1 MMRYKNAHFLYYFI
15 LHRLFSAHC
24 IYVSVNSW
32 TSSHVSCI
40 VCLDQIILTMTNDQ
54 EDCPQLLAMAKC
66 KQMVV
71 IQQVVVD
78 IFCSGLGYV
87 CERLSNGTADL
98 TQIPRKL
105 YSKRH
110 TYEHRVYLS
119 VLQQILQKKTKLARC
134 SGARFLSRSPKCSC
148 DYLPINAYLQRQTNK
163 KSYMIY
169 RKVLYSI
176 ILNDPKLKFQGNVI
190 IPYSISQN

>member
-1 MMRYKNAHFLYYFI
+1 M
-15 LHRLFSAHC
+15 
-24 IYVSVNSW
+24 
-32 TSSHVSCI
+32 
-40 VCLDQIILTMTNDQ
+40 
-54 EDCPQLLAMAKC
+54 E
-66 KQMVV
+66 V

-119 VLQQILQKKTKLARC
+119 VL
-134 SGARFLSRSPKCSC
+134 
-148 DYLPINAYLQRQTNK
+148 
-163 KSYMIY
+163 
-169 RKVLYSI
+169 
-176 ILNDPKLKFQGNVI
+176 
-190 IPYSISQN
+190 

>member
-1 MMRYKNAHFLYYFI
+1 
-15 LHRLFSAHC
+15 
-24 IYVSVNSW
+24 
-32 TSSHVSCI
+32 
-40 VCLDQIILTMTNDQ
+40 
-54 EDCPQLLAMAKC
+54 MAKC
-66 KQMVV
+66 KQMEV

-119 VLQQILQKKTKLARC
+119 VL
-134 SGARFLSRSPKCSC
+134 
-148 DYLPINAYLQRQTNK
+148 
-163 KSYMIY
+163 
-169 RKVLYSI
+169 
-176 ILNDPKLKFQGNVI
+176 
-190 IPYSISQN
+190 